1 MAVIPGHPEEK
12 EIEVSKEAWALVKVA
27 VESVT
32 IALESGASPM
42 ASRLFPTDNPVA
54 VAIDQPVLLLSIELR
69 PPPGDWEND
78 SSSTVTSGSTRRS
91 ASPVRNRPST
101 SRLPASHEAVR
112 SRW

>member
-54 VAIDQPVLLLSIELR
+54 VAIDQRVLLFFNRVAAPAGGLGERLKFYGDLR
-69 PPPGDWEND
+69 
-78 SSSTVTSGSTRRS
+78 
-91 ASPVRNRPST
+91 
-101 SRLPASHEAVR
+101 
-112 SRW
+112 